1 MQQYPELELLYHVPN
16 GGKRDKATATALKR
30 QGVKAGVPDLVLP
43 VARCGYHGLYI
54 ELKAPGG
61 SVQKTQKEFI
71 KRLGQQGYLAVICY
85 GWQDTVQLIGDY
97 LEGRLG
103 RDAAAGAGKE
113 AGQEAASLLLPLAWG
128 EQIRAERK
136 INKSSLGSTE
146 RKKGG
151 EHDKSNKH
159 YQP

>member
-1 MQQYPELELLYHVPN
+1 MRNFRLSDESGHQEAIIEWCGWNMQHYPELELLYHVPN

-61 SVQKTQKEFI
+61 SVQKSQKEFI

-85 GWQDTVQLIGDY
+85 GWQDTVQLIGNY
-97 LEGRLG
+97 LDGQVSQ
-103 RDAAAGAGKE
+103 DAAAGAGKE
-113 AGQEAASLLLPLAWG
+113 AGQEAASLLLPLA
-128 EQIRAERK
+128 
-136 INKSSLGSTE
+136 
-146 RKKGG
+146 
-151 EHDKSNKH
+151 
-159 YQP
+159 